1 VTIGSYARMAR
12 KFVAWR
18 FGEGDV
24 CLRDVRATDA
34 YALRPFLRYA
44 LFRGEVTAG
53 LAWSV
58 LAVAGWTSTPQIH
71 GPFQPNTHSAQLT
84 VAAVGHRWDDAIA
97 PYCRFWHEWGYEPAR
112 SSG

>member
-1 VTIGSYARMAR
+1 MTIESYARMAR

-18 FGEGDV
+18 FGDGVV

-34 YALRPFLRYA
+34 YAFIQSEAKRMGPTALKNFVTALRPFLRYA

-58 LAVAGWTSTPQIH
+58 PAVAGWTSTPQST
-71 GPFQPNTHSAQLT
+71 GLFSRTCPTRN
-84 VAAVGHRWDDAIA
+84 
-97 PYCRFWHEWGYEPAR
+97 
-112 SSG
+112 